1 MLFEIIK
8 TAFVAHTTT
17 ALIYAII
24 VIYLN
29 KKFEKKGVQHATIT
43 DFNSSLRTITISV
56 NYNSN
61 YGFDFRP
68 TYYKKK

>member
-8 TAFVAHTTT
+8 TAFVTHTTT

-29 KKFEKKGVQHATIT
+29 KKFEKKGVQH
-43 DFNSSLRTITISV
+43 FNSSLRTITISV

-68 TYYKKK
+68 TCYKKK